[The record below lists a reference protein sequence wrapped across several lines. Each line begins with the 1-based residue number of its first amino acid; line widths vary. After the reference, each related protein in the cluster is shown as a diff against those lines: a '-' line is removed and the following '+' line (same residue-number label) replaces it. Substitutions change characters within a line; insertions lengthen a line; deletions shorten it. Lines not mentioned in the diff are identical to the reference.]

1 MMNHTTNH
9 HQDNTMT
16 LMGEG
21 QVSTVPNVAIIRLGV
36 ETNGM
41 NLEEI
46 QRENAIISQAV
57 LESLYDLGVTNIKTF
72 QYNVS
77 KDYDYVDG
85 NRVDRGYT
93 VRNIFEIRTTDIQGI
108 GTIIDTAVANGAN
121 VIEFISF
128 DVEDP
133 EYYYQEALN
142 IAVMNAIQKARSI
155 SDFLGLQ
162 REPKPIS
169 IVEHGGEQIPPT
181 RFYANRESA
190 FTTPIEP
197 GQYQIKASVTV
208 VFDFSAAHLKEY

>member
-1 MMNHTTNH
+1 MMNHSANH

-46 QRENAIISQAV
+46 QNQNARISQAV

-72 QYNVS
+72 QYNVN

-85 NRVDRGYT
+85 NRIDRGYT
-93 VRNIFEIRTTDIQGI
+93 VRNIFEIRITDIQGV
-108 GTIIDTAVANGAN
+108 GTIIDTAVLNGAN
-121 VIEFISF
+121 VIEFITF

-133 EYYYQEALN
+133 EYYYQDALN
-142 IAVMNAIQKARSI
+142 MAVMNAIQKARSI

-162 REPKPIS
+162 RRPMPIS
-169 IVEHGGEQIPPT
+169 IVEHGSEQLPPQ
-181 RFYANRESA
+181 RYYASRESA

-208 VFDFSAAHLKEY
+208 KFDFSAAHHED